1 MFSKIKILFEDIK
14 FSHTV
19 FALPFAFMSA
29 FIASEGLPSI
39 NKIIW
44 ILLAMVGARSASM
57 AYNRIV
63 DAKYDALNPRT
74 KNRAL
79 PSGKISQRYYLF
91 FLLSSAVLFIFS
103 AYQLNRL
110 AFLLSPVALGIIF
123 FYSWTKRFTVYSHF
137 FLGLALSLAPIG
149 AWIAIR
155 EEITIIPLLL
165 GSAVIF
171 WLAGFD
177 IIYAC
182 QDIKFDKQAGLF
194 SIPQKFGI
202 KKALKLSSIF
212 HLIMVFFLMLLLLQK
227 QLGWVYLSGI
237 IIVSA
242 LLIYEHSIV
251 KHDDISKIN
260 VAFFNING
268 QISILLMVL
277 TLIDCTLL

>member
-1 MFSKIKILFEDIK
+1 MFSKIKILFEDIR

-63 DAKYDALNPRT
+63 DAKYDAMNPRT

-91 FLLSSAVLFIFS
+91 FLLSSAVLFVFS
-103 AYQLNRL
+103 AYQLNPL
-110 AFLLSPVALGIIF
+110 CFLLSPVALGVIF
-123 FYSWTKRFTVYSHF
+123 FYSWTKRFTMYSHF

-212 HLIMVFFLMLLLLQK
+212 HLIMVIFLMLLLLQK